1 MWNRLKAIAEWYL
14 GVAPSGSG
22 ESARWSLEFG
32 AADGLTPWIVASIA
46 VAAAIICLLAAR
58 DPERNA
64 RRRGRLLALRL
75 AALAIIGV
83 WLGLLTLVVV
93 RTGLPT
99 LVLLIDTS
107 ASMSL
112 EDQPVDPVRAKP
124 NKDSHAVA
132 ESRGRTRLAIG
143 QQLLLD
149 NDHALIRELAR
160 RYRLHVY
167 EFSDTARQVGHTT
180 TDTDLATTL
189 QSIAGLTPAGEETR
203 PGPCLDQ
210 VLAEFRGA
218 APAAALV
225 LSDGIPSLGNGEKL
239 SAAQQPAALKVPVYT
254 IALGSSTPA
263 LDLEIYDLQV
273 DPIVFVGDTAAVEV
287 MARGFGLAGKE
298 VNFVLQQE
306 GEPNLLAHTSATL
319 SDDGTPV
326 PVRLPLTPTEEGDF
340 ELTITAR
347 PVEGEINQENN
358 VLRRRVQV
366 RRDQIRVLLVERA
379 PRWEYRHLKALLER
393 DTNVELRTVLQESDL
408 EHQQEDRTALTG
420 FPATRDDLFAYDVL
434 ILGDVDLQYLNPGAL
449 ELVREFVGTRG
460 GGLILIA
467 GERHN
472 PQAFRGTP
480 LEALIPVEL
489 ADIRRPSAP
498 TVFAVVPAR
507 AGSDHPLLR
516 LGDDSRKPEFW
527 ERLPALHWSLETRIR
542 EPAGLAVASSS
553 TPEHASP
560 VIALQRYG
568 DGQVLFHA
576 TDELWR
582 WRMRVEDRYYGR
594 YWRQAVR
601 YLCRAQRLRGAGNSE
616 LTTDRTVYRQ
626 GDSVRF
632 RLRQFEAAAS
642 QVDHEPLTVLVDRRN
657 GKQLSI
663 PLAPAADAPGE
674 FLGSLSSATAGEYHA
689 WLAAPAAADAAP
701 SCDFTVELPRQEM
714 LRQAAEI
721 RDLER
726 AAAASGG
733 TAVALAEVSELPDRL
748 PRGETA
754 SVLSSESVALWTR
767 GELLAIFVAL
777 LAAEWLL
784 RRGL

>member
-1 MWNRLKAIAEWYL
+1 
-14 GVAPSGSG
+14 
-22 ESARWSLEFG
+22 
-32 AADGLTPWIVASIA
+32 
-46 VAAAIICLLAAR
+46 
-58 DPERNA
+58 
-64 RRRGRLLALRL
+64 
-75 AALAIIGV
+75 
-83 WLGLLTLVVV
+83 LTLDVV

-112 EDQPVDPVRAKP
+112 EDRP
-124 NKDSHAVA
+124 S
-132 ESRGRTRLAIG
+132 ESTGKSAATAGQSGDTRLAIG
-143 QQLLLD
+143 QRLLLD
-149 NDHALIRELAR
+149 KDQALIRELAR

-167 EFSDTARQVGHTT
+167 EFSDTARQIGHTT
-180 TDTDLATTL
+180 TDADLATTL
-189 QSIAGLTPAGEETR
+189 EAIAALSPAGEETR
-203 PGPCLDQ
+203 PGPSLDQ
-210 VLAEFRGA
+210 VLTEFQGA
-218 APAAALV
+218 APAAAVV
-225 LSDGIPSLGNGEKL
+225 LSDGIASLGAGDKL

-254 IALGSSTPA
+254 LALGSSTPA

-273 DPIVFVGDTAAVEV
+273 DPIVFVGDTVSVEL

-298 VNFVLQQE
+298 MEFVLQRA
-306 GEPNLLAHTSATL
+306 GEASLLASTTAQL

-326 PVRLPLTPTEEGDF
+326 PVRLPLTPAEEGEL

-347 PVEGEINQENN
+347 PVAGEINRENN
-358 VLRRRVQV
+358 VLHRRVQV

-393 DTNVELRTVLQESDL
+393 DANVELRTVLQESDL
-408 EHQQEDRTALTG
+408 EHQREDRTALPS
-420 FPATRDDLFAYDVL
+420 FPATSEDLFAYDVL

-449 ELVREFVGTRG
+449 EMVREFVGRG

-472 PQAFRGTP
+472 PQAFRETP
-480 LEALIPVEL
+480 LEALIPVDL
-489 ADIRRPSAP
+489 ADIRRPSGAID
-498 TVFAVVPAR
+498 VSVIPAR

-527 ERLPALHWSLETRIR
+527 ERLPALHWSLETRLR
-542 EPAGLAVASSS
+542 EPAGLAVASFS
-553 TPEHASP
+553 TPDRTAP

-568 DGQVLFHA
+568 DGQVLFDA

-601 YLCRAQRLRGAGNSE
+601 YLCRAQRMRGAGSAE

-626 GDSVRF
+626 GESVRF
-632 RLRQFEAAAS
+632 RLRQFDTSPS
-642 QVDHEPLTVLVDRRN
+642 QVSHEPPTVLIDRRN

-663 PLAPAADAPGE
+663 PLTPAAEAPGE
-674 FLGSLSSATAGEYHA
+674 FLGSLPNAAAGEYHA
-689 WLAAPAAADAAP
+689 WLAAPAAAEAAP
-701 SCDFTVELPRQEM
+701 SCDFTVDLPRHEM
-714 LRQAAEI
+714 QRQAAEI

-726 AAAASGG
+726 AATDSGG
-733 TAVALAEVSELPDRL
+733 AAIDPDEVAELPNRL
-748 PRGETA
+748 PRGQTA
-754 SVLSSESVALWTR
+754 SVLSSESVALWAR
-767 GELLAIFVAL
+767 GELLVLFVGL